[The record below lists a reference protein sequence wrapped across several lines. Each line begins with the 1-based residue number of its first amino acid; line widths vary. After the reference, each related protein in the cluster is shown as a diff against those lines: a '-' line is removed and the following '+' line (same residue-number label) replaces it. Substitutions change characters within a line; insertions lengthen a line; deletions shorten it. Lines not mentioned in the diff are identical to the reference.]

1 MKNKITKL
9 NSESLLEVS
18 GGFEEDIRNSW
29 AKELGAINTENGKQK
44 IISDELKGEREK
56 NNYVEEN

>member
-9 NSESLLEVS
+9 NSDSLLEVS

-44 IISDELKGEREK
+44 GISDEPNGKREK
-56 NNYVEEN
+56 DNHVEEN

>member
-18 GGFEEDIRNSW
+18 GGFEEDVRNSW